1 MVQLFFILIFYFV
14 ISIIYSFYKIFFIAG
29 DNFYFFIIYLFIF
42 LINLFILLIVFYKKI
57 FLNIILLTYLLVIS
71 SLYSY
76 EVYLIY
82 KPLTIWEEYERLT
95 DKKITIVP
103 HVRKKYF
110 SRNNKEIYVLGGVSN
125 SKQVLNNENGYY
137 PLVELDEFGWNNSKN
152 NYNNVEIVLI
162 GGSFAEGFA
171 VDQEQ
176 NIASLLR
183 KQNLNSVSFGKAGL
197 SPFHMLAVFKEYIT
211 YFKPKYVLWFYSNY
225 DIYEMQESLNDQYL
239 LQYLQDEEF
248 FQNLIER
255 QEEIDS
261 ELSNYTFKEWDKE
274 KITRVRKYI
283 NIEKNRN
290 IYTRT
295 LKLTELREKLKFH
308 KTIISNQN
316 TIDEV
321 KLDKNLVLNYEAI
334 IKKVNEGI
342 NKWGGKLHFVYIPT
356 RSTFDKKS
364 IYSNF
369 LLERE
374 IKEKI
379 FNIIKANKINIIDLE
394 SEIIKE
400 YSNPLKL
407 YSIHFKPEG
416 YEFVANKI
424 AKHIK

>member
-29 DNFYFFIIYLFIF
+29 DNFYFFIIYLFIS

-176 NIASLLR
+176 NIA
-183 KQNLNSVSFGKAGL
+183 
-197 SPFHMLAVFKEYIT
+197 
-211 YFKPKYVLWFYSNY
+211 
-225 DIYEMQESLNDQYL
+225 
-239 LQYLQDEEF
+239 
-248 FQNLIER
+248 
-255 QEEIDS
+255 
-261 ELSNYTFKEWDKE
+261 
-274 KITRVRKYI
+274 
-283 NIEKNRN
+283 
-290 IYTRT
+290 
-295 LKLTELREKLKFH
+295 
-308 KTIISNQN
+308 
-316 TIDEV
+316 
-321 KLDKNLVLNYEAI
+321 
-334 IKKVNEGI
+334 
-342 NKWGGKLHFVYIPT
+342 
-356 RSTFDKKS
+356 
-364 IYSNF
+364 
-369 LLERE
+369 
-374 IKEKI
+374 
-379 FNIIKANKINIIDLE
+379 
-394 SEIIKE
+394 
-400 YSNPLKL
+400 
-407 YSIHFKPEG
+407 
-416 YEFVANKI
+416 
-424 AKHIK
+424 